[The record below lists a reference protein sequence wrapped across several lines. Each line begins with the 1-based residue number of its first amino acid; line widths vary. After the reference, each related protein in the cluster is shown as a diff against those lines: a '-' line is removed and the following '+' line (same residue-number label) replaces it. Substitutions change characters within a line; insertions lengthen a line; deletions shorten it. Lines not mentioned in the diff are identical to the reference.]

1 MSSVPSQEATASRLA
16 LVACRLAVVV
26 RIVLVVGVVT
36 LPIAFLSST
45 AWNWIHE
52 IVLALFV
59 VLMGAYIGLAFTL
72 RCPNCRRRFL
82 VERRDRHAAAKK
94 AEHLGHWGTVVRDVL
109 RQRHF
114 TCMYCGVLSRVHR

>member
-16 LVACRLAVVV
+16 LVACWLAVVV
-26 RIVLVVGVVT
+26 RIVLVVGIVT
-36 LPIAFLSST
+36 LPIAFASST
-45 AWNWIHE
+45 IWNWIHE

-94 AEHLGHWGTVVRDVL
+94 AEHLGHWGTVVHDVL

-114 TCMYCGVLSRVHR
+114 TCMYCGVLCRVHR

>member
-26 RIVLVVGVVT
+26 RIVLVVGIVT

-45 AWNWIHE
+45 VWNWIHE

-82 VERRDRHAAAKK
+82 VERRDR
-94 AEHLGHWGTVVRDVL
+94 RC
-109 RQRHF
+109 RQE
-114 TCMYCGVLSRVHR
+114 G